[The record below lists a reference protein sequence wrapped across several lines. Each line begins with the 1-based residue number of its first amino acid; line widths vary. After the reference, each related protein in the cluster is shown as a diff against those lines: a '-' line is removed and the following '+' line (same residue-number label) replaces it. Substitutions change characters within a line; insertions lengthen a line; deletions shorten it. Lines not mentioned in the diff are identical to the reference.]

1 MDKVNL
7 SQLVVEYIEIKTKGE
22 YNESMFRNNLL
33 SEGYHELEVEEIIH
47 EFEFEWEREEYQ
59 RVILRRAL
67 IQSLIGGFVTLITI
81 VVTLLIALRII
92 PIVIH
97 LFVLFLII
105 GLGLL
110 LIFSAITEFI
120 KENKRKKRRT
130 IKWSAWK
137 STI

>member
-1 MDKVNL
+1 MDEMNL

-67 IQSLIGGFVTLITI
+67 IQSLIGGFVTLIAI

-92 PIVIH
+92 PIEIH